1 MEIKGLKLKEEIR
14 RNYPNQQVAAD
25 KLGVSRQTLST
36 WFRLGNLDKEI
47 LQNVKTKLG
56 IEIGETNV
64 VNPKNS
70 TFKEDLQQYHAA
82 EKIAEGK
89 EELGPSE
96 SDHSKTLT
104 NQKKV
109 MPMYDTV
116 TNASSLEVYNDINK
130 EEPAFYVDIP
140 QFKDC
145 KFGKK
150 IFGQSMKG
158 SYCSGS
164 YVFCREVFD
173 HSIILFGEVYY
184 LETED
189 YCMVKRLQKGSKE
202 DCILACSDNEE
213 CRKDGS
219 LIYQPIEIQKDKIR
233 KLYIVKGAFIQTQH

>member
-1 MEIKGLKLKEEIR
+1 MTENQRLKNVIEALGFTKQKDFAEAVGLKQGSLSDVLREKR
-14 RNYPNQQVAAD
+14 
-25 KLGVSRQTLST
+25 GVSVSANTKSKLEKSYN
-36 WFRLGNLDKEI
+36 LNLDWLETGEGDMFK
-47 LQNVKTKLG
+47 N
-56 IEIGETNV
+56 IEG
-64 VNPKNS
+64 
-70 TFKEDLQQYHAA
+70 
-82 EKIAEGK
+82 GK
-89 EELGPSE
+89 EELGPNK
-96 SDHSKTLT
+96 SDHCKTLT
-104 NQKKV
+104 NQKKA

-145 KFGKK
+145 NFGKK
-150 IFGQSMKG
+150 IFGQSMEG

-184 LETED
+184 FETED
-189 YCMVKRLQKGSKE
+189 YCMIKRLQKGSNE